1 MAMEGKQ
8 QARLRRARR
17 ARGRIRARAL
27 PRLSVYRT
35 PRHIY
40 AQLLTSDGSR
50 VLAAASTL
58 ETQLRDGAT
67 GNCTAAARIGTLIG
81 ERVLAAG
88 IDTVAFDR
96 SGYRYHGRVRSLAQS
111 AREAGLHF

>member
-1 MAMEGKQ
+1 MAGTTS
-8 QARLRRARR
+8 ARLRRARR
-17 ARGRIRARAL
+17 ARGRIRARGL

-40 AQLLTSDGSR
+40 AQLLTPEGSR

-58 ETQLRDGAT
+58 EADFRDELT
-67 GNCTAAARIGTLIG
+67 GNRTAAARVGALIA
-81 ERVLAAG
+81 ERVLATG

-96 SGYRYHGRVRSLAQS
+96 SGYRYHGRVESLAQS